1 MMKTELTGESPQKE
15 RTRKEKTREKKRRL
29 TRGRRAEER
38 GPVLKAAEAHA
49 LPTESWEPPSEGCVY
64 AGTVGARAASRGAPS

>member
-29 TRGRRAEER
+29 TRREGRGTRA
-38 GPVLKAAEAHA
+38 GAEAHA